1 MRLFKK
7 KQKKENIGNYTWDNI
22 VLGKFIKA
30 SKGDLSHVSTNGVIN
45 NETISAWFKI
55 QDEYVLTMDSETIEI
70 KKFKKVCFKYAT
82 KLREYLLNP
91 KEGSRLNTEVNQLF
105 MEKTKLAKELFS
117 EESVKWDEI
126 IAKTSIGIGGARI
139 IATEITAKEF
149 FNYIKVL

>member
-1 MRLFKK
+1 MKLFKK
-7 KQKKENIGNYTWDNI
+7 KQKPEKIGNYNWDNI
-22 VLGKFIKA
+22 VLDSFIKA
-30 SKGDLSHVSTNGVIN
+30 SKGDLSHVSTNGMIN
-45 NETISAWFKI
+45 KDTAIAWFKI

-70 KKFKKVCFKYAT
+70 KKFKTVCFKYAT

-105 MEKTKLAKELFS
+105 MEKTKLSKDLFS
-117 EESVKWDEI
+117 EESVKWDEV
-126 IAKTSIGIGGARI
+126 IAKTSIAIGGSRI